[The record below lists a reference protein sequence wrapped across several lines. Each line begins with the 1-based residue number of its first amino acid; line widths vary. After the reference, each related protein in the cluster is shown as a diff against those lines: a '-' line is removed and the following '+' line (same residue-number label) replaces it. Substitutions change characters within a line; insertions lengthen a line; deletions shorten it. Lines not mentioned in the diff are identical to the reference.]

1 MGGGKATMKGL
12 DGKRVLITGAATG
25 IGRAS
30 AIRFAEEGASVAVN
44 FIGDPEPAEALIE
57 ELSRINPSGG
67 HVLAPADVSDEDAI
81 DSLFAGVVQAFDGLD
96 ILVNSAGIKVVDE
109 PHEAHITDF
118 DRVFAVNLRG
128 AFLCAQAA
136 IQHYLDAARPG
147 VIITISS
154 MHEVVP
160 MPESL
165 AYQASKAAV
174 GGMTKSLALRYAK
187 NRIRVVAV
195 GPGAVQTPMNADFE
209 TNPQELRRV
218 ERAIPMGRIARPE
231 EIASVVAFLASDEAS
246 YITGQT
252 LFVDGG
258 FMINRPLS

>member
-1 MGGGKATMKGL
+1 MKGL
-12 DGKRVLITGAATG
+12 GGKRVLITGAATG
-25 IGRAS
+25 IGRA
-30 AIRFAEEGASVAVN
+30 AALRFAEEGASVAVN

-57 ELSRINPSGG
+57 ELTQVNPDGG
-67 HVLAPADVSDEDAI
+67 HVLAPADVSDEDAV

-96 ILVNSAGIKVVDE
+96 ILVNNAGIKVADE
-109 PHEAHITDF
+109 PHEAHIADF

-136 IQHYLDAARPG
+136 IQHFLDAGHPG
-147 VIITISS
+147 VIVNVSS

-160 MPESL
+160 MPEGV
-165 AYQASKAAV
+165 AYQASKAGL

-187 NRIRVVAV
+187 NGIRVVAV
-195 GPGAVQTPMNADFE
+195 GPGAVQTPMNAEFE

-252 LFVDGG
+252 VFADGG
-258 FMINRPLS
+258 FMINRPL